1 MMGITAEKRPL
12 FHQLAVEL
20 ISIAFDMKTAVAA
33 SRRLR
38 ELFAEILQ
46 ARRLRPEGDLV
57 SMLAS
62 AELDDGSRLDDES
75 IFGFLRLLAPAGAET
90 TYRSSSNLLFGL
102 LSNPSQFEH
111 VRKNRSLIPQAIEEG
126 VRWECPLTGIMR
138 MTTEDV
144 DVCGVEI
151 PGGSMIHVNV
161 GSANRDA
168 TRWERADEF
177 DIFRP
182 QRQHMAFAFGAH
194 ACLGMH
200 LARMETRV
208 VLEALMDR
216 LPNLRLDPAAADV
229 HITGQMFRA
238 PLSLPVVF
246 DPA

>member
-1 MMGITAEKRPL
+1 MLGIPVNARPL

-20 ISIAFDMKTAVAA
+20 ISIAFDMKTAMTA
-33 SRRLR
+33 SHRLR
-38 ELFAEILQ
+38 ELFAEILRTRR
-46 ARRLRPEGDLV
+46 ARPQEDLV

-90 TYRSSSNLLFGL
+90 TYRSSSNLVFGL
-102 LSNPSQFEH
+102 LSNPNQFQQ
-111 VRKNRSLIPQAIEEG
+111 VRRNRSLIPQAIEEG

-151 PGGSMIHVNV
+151 PAGSMIHVNV
-161 GSANRDA
+161 GSANRDES
-168 TRWERADEF
+168 RWERANEF

-208 VLEALMDR
+208 LLEALMDR
-216 LPNLRLDPAAADV
+216 LSNLRLDPAAADV

-238 PLSLPVVF
+238 PLALPVLF
-246 DPA
+246 DPE